1 MSSKSVKV
9 YKNFPL
15 NYKIRKP
22 RYWYVDKTITPNG
35 TTIIEENLEAYE
47 GMQKE
52 VYNNNTTLK
61 IERTK
66 LWDNTYIDAGEYVL
80 APEKRIINGE
90 EVDAEYLVSSEGVV
104 KKLKGCGKVIAF
116 PYEDTVY
123 EMYRNV
129 ADGKISLSG
138 KTIPM
143 IDTPDKSWFGDLTV
157 GLNFNPKYYTKNYEE
172 IRNCIYS
179 TDSSYNILATP
190 SPYGYLSINED
201 KRFVFTDIPNV
212 SYFPYTYRFTTK
224 VKTATVDS
232 SSRVIGRFGFPD
244 WFGIAGRKFTLMG
257 KNTLDFTPA
266 SNTTYWLRIEESCDG
281 NGNYIH
287 TLRSIVDNGYTINT
301 LPDNSSWTNKVVTDT
316 EKWLSNSSEIKQFGE
331 NSANTDYSWN
341 GTIDLSN
348 TWFDKDL
355 DGRGFVTFW
364 TPLEGTK
371 ADGGSDVTTW

>member
-22 RYWYVDKTITPNG
+22 RYWYIDKTITPNG
-35 TTIIEENLEAYE
+35 STIIEENLEAYE

-52 VYNNNTTLK
+52 VYNNNATLK

-66 LWDNTYIDAGEYVL
+66 LWNNTYIDAGEYVL
-80 APEKRIINGE
+80 APEKRIIDGE

-116 PYEDTVY
+116 PYRDTVY

-138 KTIPM
+138 KTIPI
-143 IDTPDKSWFGDLTV
+143 IDTPDKTWFGDLTV

-172 IRNCIYS
+172 MRNCIYS
-179 TDSSYNILATP
+179 TDDSYNILTTL
-190 SPYGYLSINED
+190 SPYGYLLTNTD
-201 KRFVFTDIPNV
+201 KKYVFTDIPNI
-212 SYFPYTYRFTTK
+212 SYYPYTYRFTIK
-224 VKTATVDS
+224 VKTGTVDS
-232 SSRVIGRFGFPD
+232 SSRVLGRFGFPD
-244 WFGIAGRKFTLMG
+244 WFGIVGQKFGISG
-257 KNTLDFTPA
+257 KITLDFTA
-266 SNTTYWLRIEESCDG
+266 SSNTTYWLRIEEYCDG
-281 NGNYIH
+281 NGNYTH

-301 LPDNSSWTNKVVTDT
+301 LPDNSSWTSKAVTNN
-316 EKWLSNSSEIKQFGE
+316 EKWLSSSSEIKQFGE
-331 NSANTDYSWN
+331 KSTNTDYSWN
-341 GTIDLSN
+341 GTIDLTN

-355 DGRGFVTFW
+355 DGRGFVKFW
-364 TPLEGTK
+364 TPLEE
-371 ADGGSDVTTW
+371 A